1 MIDEELKLLNAR
13 LNDAVNCANIRSI
26 PKFVGFLN
34 AAQGLEALKVAKEQ
48 KAKWLLFGGYE
59 GAERTVFGAFP
70 DWAEPEGSL
79 FPIKRIRIVNKGFKP
94 LQHRDILGTLMSL
107 GIERG
112 TIGDIMTDGKDSIV
126 FVLESVVG
134 HILASVDKIGGNG
147 VELFLDAD
155 DFVPLSNSFSE
166 WTATVASLRLDCVVS
181 AVCSVSRNKASE
193 LISLGMV
200 SVGGILKEKPT
211 AEITEGD
218 ILSVRKYGKFII
230 DNASARSKKGRV
242 ILNYRKYN

>member
-1 MIDEELKLLNAR
+1 MMSEELKLLRAR
-13 LNDAVNCANIRSI
+13 LFDAVQCASLRSI

-34 AAQGLEALKVAKEQ
+34 AAEALEALKVARETG
-48 KAKWLLFGGYE
+48 AKWLLFGGYE
-59 GAERTVFGAFP
+59 DAERNVFGVFP
-70 DWAEPEGSL
+70 DWAEPEKSA
-79 FPIKRIRIVNKGFKP
+79 FPIKRIRIINKGFK
-94 LQHRDILGTLMSL
+94 QIEHRDILGTLMSL

-112 TIGDIMTDGKDSIV
+112 TVGDIITDGKDSVV
-126 FVLESVVG
+126 FVLESVAG

-147 VELFLDAD
+147 VQLKTDDAD
-155 DFVPLSNSFSE
+155 FIPISQGFSE
-166 WTATVASLRLDCVVS
+166 LSTTVASLRLDCVVS
-181 AVCSVSRNKASE
+181 AVCSVSRSKALE

-211 AEITEGD
+211 AEISEGD
-218 ILSVRKYGKFII
+218 TLSVRKSGKFII